1 MTAIKVLV
9 TVLGEMRKELLQI
22 VRRPVSLFGLVAGPF
37 LVMGLFGIGFIGS
50 ARPLDAILVISDG
63 LPLPRDATYYERLSG
78 GGLRVLEVTSEE
90 APAMARLERGETDLA
105 VVAPAEPRERFLDNE
120 RSVIEVWYRQVDPT
134 LAAYAELAAAR
145 LADQVNREV
154 LRRAIDEGYQYVLD
168 TERGEVV
175 RLSPEVVSQPVAV
188 VTGNRAPSPPGVVRF
203 FGPAVMALII
213 QHLALML
220 GALSLVGERRRGFME
235 LLRVSPAS
243 ILEFVAGKVLAFALM
258 TAVIA
263 AVLTWLLVEIVGV
276 PFLGEWPVYA
286 GIVGALILASLA
298 TGLLIG
304 AVADSDLQAV
314 NIALLTLLL
323 SVFFGGFV
331 VPVHAFAPG
340 VQLMAEALPAR
351 NAALTL
357 QEVML
362 YGETAQSWRLGALAG
377 VGMVFLLLTL
387 IVLGRR
393 QRAGA

>member
-1 MTAIKVLV
+1 MTAIKILV
-9 TVLGEMRKELLQI
+9 TVIGEMRKELLQI

-63 LPLPRDATYYERLSG
+63 LPLPRDATYYELLSG

-90 APAMARLERGETDLA
+90 APAMARLERGETDLV

-120 RSVIEVWYRQVDPT
+120 RSVIQVWYRQVDPT

-168 TERGEVV
+168 TESGEVI

>member
-1 MTAIKVLV
+1 MTAIKILV
-9 TVLGEMRKELLQI
+9 TVVGEMRKELLQI

-90 APAMARLERGETDLA
+90 APAMARLERGETDLV

-120 RSVIEVWYRQVDPT
+120 RSVIQVWYRQVDPT

-175 RLSPEVVSQPVAV
+175 QLSPEVVSQPVAV

-213 QHLALML
+213 QHLML

-243 ILEFVAGKVLAFALM
+243 VLEFVTGKVLAFALM
-258 TAVIA
+258 TSVIA

-276 PFLGEWPVYA
+276 PFLGDWPVYA
-286 GIVGALILASLA
+286 AIIGALILASLA
-298 TGLLIG
+298 SGLLIG

-377 VGMVFLLLTL
+377 VGIVFLLLTL

-393 QRAGA
+393 QRAGV

>member
-1 MTAIKVLV
+1 
-9 TVLGEMRKELLQI
+9 
-22 VRRPVSLFGLVAGPF
+22 VSLFGLVAGPF

-298 TGLLIG
+298 SGLLIG

>member
-1 MTAIKVLV
+1 MTAIKILV
-9 TVLGEMRKELLQI
+9 TVLGEMRKELRQI
-22 VRRPVSLFGLVAGPF
+22 LRRPVSLFGLVAGPF

-50 ARPLDAILVISDG
+50 ARPLDAILVISEG
-63 LPLPRDATYYERLSG
+63 LPVPRDAVYYERLSG
-78 GGLRVLEVTSEE
+78 GGLRVLEVTSERE
-90 APAMARLERGETDLA
+90 PALARLERGETDLV

-120 RSVIEVWYRQVDPT
+120 RSVIQVWYRQVDPT

-154 LRRAIDEGYQYVLD
+154 LRRAIDEGYQYIID
-168 TERGEVV
+168 TERGEIV
-175 RLSPEVVSQPVAV
+175 RLSPEVVAQPVAV
-188 VTGNRAPSPPGVVRF
+188 VTGNTAPTSPGVVRF
-203 FGPAVMALII
+203 FGPAVLALIV

-243 ILEFVAGKVLAFALM
+243 ILEFVMGKVLAFTLM
-258 TAVIA
+258 TAAIG

-276 PFLGEWPVYA
+276 PFLGDWPLYA
-286 GIVGALILASLA
+286 AIMGALILASLA
-298 TGLLIG
+298 SGLLIG
-304 AVADSDLQAV
+304 SIADSDLQAV

-323 SVFFGGFV
+323 AVFFGGFV

-340 VQLMAEALPAR
+340 VQLMAEVLPAR

-362 YGETAQSWRLGALAG
+362 YGETAQSWRLVTLAA
-377 VGMVFLLLTL
+377 VGIVFLLLTL
-387 IVLGRR
+387 IVLSRR
-393 QRAGA
+393 QRASS

>member
-1 MTAIKVLV
+1 
-9 TVLGEMRKELLQI
+9 
-22 VRRPVSLFGLVAGPF
+22 
-37 LVMGLFGIGFIGS
+37 
-50 ARPLDAILVISDG
+50 
-63 LPLPRDATYYERLSG
+63 
-78 GGLRVLEVTSEE
+78 
-90 APAMARLERGETDLA
+90 LERGETDLV

-120 RSVIEVWYRQVDPT
+120 RSVIQVWYRQVDPA

-154 LRRAIDEGYQYVLD
+154 LRRAIDEGYQYMLD

-298 TGLLIG
+298 SGLLIG